1 MEKTKTMNYQ
11 SFTFKPL
18 DGYMQEYFNK
28 THSNYI
34 YHLSGN
40 NINANLFKIDI
51 ANSSVSNGANSALE
65 RIGEESPYRYI
76 KIENVPIF
84 NVSSIEIPVGWSE
97 DSGYTT
103 DLRIECVAQPSV
115 IGIEVDDYLSLT
127 YSSNKNLW
135 RVIEAHPDCF
145 EEVYYTK
152 LTLVPTQ
159 YTEENINFQVR
170 KRMSYVFESCSVI
183 DKNTNDTLNSIL
195 SMLREHYRTFLSE
208 YYAQQGIFIKREV
221 LNSLSSKYFK
231 FKELPDDVLVF
242 NYFFKKYLSTAP
254 ITVYVDQKE
263 LMNRFLNYTN
273 PDEYILKLK
282 DDEAKF
288 LFKFMTYLD
297 EFKTISSALSN
308 TLLYIKSLK
317 TDMSISE
324 PKRVFEVF
332 SSPYE
337 DIFNMDFYSL
347 VIETAKY
354 IENIGNIVDPDEKN
368 SIKVFNNLKKI
379 IKMISNKSEKD
390 SFLKSLI
397 TLMLFKS
404 VPFKNISYGVRDME
418 YGE

>member
-1 MEKTKTMNYQ
+1 M
-11 SFTFKPL
+11 
-18 DGYMQEYFNK
+18 
-28 THSNYI
+28 
-34 YHLSGN
+34 
-40 NINANLFKIDI
+40 
-51 ANSSVSNGANSALE
+51 
-65 RIGEESPYRYI
+65 
-76 KIENVPIF
+76 
-84 NVSSIEIPVGWSE
+84 
-97 DSGYTT
+97 
-103 DLRIECVAQPSV
+103 
-115 IGIEVDDYLSLT
+115 
-127 YSSNKNLW
+127 
-135 RVIEAHPDCF
+135 
-145 EEVYYTK
+145 
-152 LTLVPTQ
+152 PTQ

-170 KRMSYVFESCSVI
+170 KRMSYVFESFSVI

-195 SMLREHYRTFLSE
+195 SMLKEHYRTFLSE
-208 YYAQQGIFIKREV
+208 YYAQQGIFIKRDV

-263 LMNRFLNYTN
+263 LLNRFLNYTN

-308 TLLYIKSLK
+308 TLLYLKSLK

-354 IENIGNIVDPDEKN
+354 IENIANVIDPDEKN

>member
-40 NINANLFKIDI
+40 SINANLFKIDLT
-51 ANSSVSNGANSALE
+51 NSSVSNGSNSVLE
-65 RIGEESPYRYI
+65 KIGEESPYRYI

-103 DLRIECVAQPSV
+103 DLRLECVAQPSV

-145 EEVYYTK
+145 EEIYYTK

-170 KRMSYVFESCSVI
+170 RRMSYVFESCSVI

-195 SMLREHYRTFLSE
+195 SMLKEHYRTFLAE
-208 YYAQQGIFIKREV
+208 YYINQGIFIKADS
-221 LNSLSSKYFK
+221 LKSLSSKFFK
-231 FKELPDDVLVF
+231 FKELSDDVLVF

-254 ITVYVDQKE
+254 ITVHIDQKE
-263 LMNRFLNYTN
+263 LLCRFLNYSD

-288 LFKFMTYLD
+288 LFRFMIYLD
-297 EFKTISSALSN
+297 EFKSVSSALSN
-308 TLLYIKSLK
+308 TLLYLKSLK
-317 TDMSISE
+317 NELSLSE
-324 PKRVFEVF
+324 PKKSFEVF
-332 SSPYE
+332 SNPYE
-337 DIFNMDFYSL
+337 DIFDVNFYSL
-347 VIETAKY
+347 VVETAKY
-354 IENIGNIVDPDEKN
+354 IENIENVIDPDEKN
-368 SIKVFNNLKKI
+368 SIKIFNNLKKI
-379 IKMISNKSEKD
+379 LKNISNKSEKD

-397 TLMLFKS
+397 TLLLFKS
-404 VPFKNISYGVRDME
+404 VPFKNISYGVRSMD